1 MRSYNGLL
9 VLSFY
14 NSSPTHKG
22 SINQEPSSVRGPF
35 GALPLRPTAMI
46 RRTSHEVLLY
56 ASDGWC
62 CRVDVVRVGAD
73 LRVRPQGV
81 QRSKF
86 QRGRADTQVR
96 PYKGLHVLLSYHN

>member
-1 MRSYNGLL
+1 MRPYNGLL

-22 SINQEPSSVRGPF
+22 SINQVASSARGSF
-35 GALPLRPTAMI
+35 GALPLRSTAMI

-73 LRVRPQGV
+73 PRVRPQGI

-96 PYKGLHVLLSYHN
+96 PYKGLLGSLSYHN

>member
-1 MRSYNGLL
+1 
-9 VLSFY
+9 
-14 NSSPTHKG
+14 
-22 SINQEPSSVRGPF
+22 
-35 GALPLRPTAMI
+35 MI
-46 RRTSHEVLLY
+46 CRTSHEVLLY

-86 QRGRADTQVR
+86 QRGRAYTLVR